1 MIKAF
6 PRYLKVPFSQILPK
20 ASPQALDLIDRL
32 LQFDPSKRITAADAL
47 RHPYFTSALP
57 APSSI
62 PQGIN
67 PYAPS
72 PGGQQ
77 AGPPQAPPGPGQM
90 GPPPGYYAHGAHA
103 SHNVPVQAHG
113 AHGGHGGHAGHT
125 AHHGP
130 TAAPPGPGA
139 QSGGPPGPP
148 PTMYPG
154 FGHSQNV
161 PPGGMGVPA
170 GVPMTMANLASG
182 MPAPDVQTMVFQV
195 KSDLFFFL
203 ALRN

>member
-6 PRYLKVPFSQILPK
+6 PRYPKVPFSQILPK

-32 LQFDPSKRITAADAL
+32 LQFDPLKRITAADAL

-67 PYAPS
+67 PYALPAV

-77 AGPPQAPPGPGQM
+77 AGPPQAAAPGQM
-90 GPPPGYYAHGAHA
+90 GPPAYYAHGAHPTH
-103 SHNVPVQAHG
+103 SIPHG
-113 AHGGHGGHAGHT
+113 AHGGHASS
-125 AHHGP
+125 
-130 TAAPPGPGA
+130 GPGA
-139 QSGGPPGPP
+139 QSGAPPA
-148 PTMYPG
+148 MYSG
-154 FGHSQNV
+154 YGHSQGV
-161 PPGGMGVPA
+161 PPGAAGLPGGMGVPA

-182 MPAPDVQTMVFQV
+182 IPAPDVQTMVYQVSSFYSFLFQELMV
-195 KSDLFFFL
+195 LSC
-203 ALRN
+203 